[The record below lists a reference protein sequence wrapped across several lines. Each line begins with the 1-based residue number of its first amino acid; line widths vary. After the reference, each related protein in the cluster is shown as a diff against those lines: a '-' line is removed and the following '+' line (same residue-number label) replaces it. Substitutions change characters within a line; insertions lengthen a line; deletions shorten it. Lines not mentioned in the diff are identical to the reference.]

1 MMSHFCPGTRPEM
14 SYFVPKVS
22 QDMSRDKLVD
32 PLVELIRGR

>member
-1 MMSHFCPGTRPEM
+1 MSLFCPGTRPEM

-32 PLVELIRGR
+32 PLAELIRGR